1 MSNDYG
7 RPGPAEPPE
16 YYYIPCPYCEVEFDP
31 KSGHPFDGCMS
42 RITFEDGDP
51 VELSDL
57 SDPMDE
63 MPESWLSPTPELE
76 QEMTEWFEQADR
88 LPDPDH
94 N

>member
-1 MSNDYG
+1 MSAIN
-7 RPGPAEPPE
+7 GPMRNRLPE
-16 YYYIPCPYCEVEFDP
+16 YWYDTCEGCYGEFPESSSHWNRECQELPDP
-31 KSGHPFDGCMS
+31 P
-42 RITFEDGDP
+42 
-51 VELSDL
+51 
-57 SDPMDE
+57 DPMDE